1 MSNNILFVFEGEK
14 TEDQIIDSLKKFY
27 FNQEMIITC
36 AYCNNIYNLYKQ
48 LHTDE
53 DLDTFNLLKDI
64 PINKQYLK
72 EYKRTDFAE
81 IYLFFDYDGHDTMAD
96 DSILIDLIL
105 KFNEETEKGKLY
117 ISYPMIE
124 SIKHISDFETFRD
137 LKVKCKKNI
146 NYKNLVSSDCLKDL
160 IQFKKY
166 NSETW
171 KKVIEAHL
179 KKMNFIVNDE
189 YQLPNTLIN
198 QYSIFKKQLEKFIM
212 IDETISVLSSFP
224 MYLHDYYGNEFLIN
238 NILDKK

>member
-1 MSNNILFVFEGEK
+1 
-14 TEDQIIDSLKKFY
+14 
-27 FNQEMIITC
+27 MIITC

-64 PINKQYLK
+64 PINKQNLK

>member
-64 PINKQYLK
+64 PINKQNLK

-137 LKVKCKKNI
+137 LKVKCNWDIVRGLFDSDGNVSKNGFKITSASIKLISYLENFFNTEGFKTSIIKKGNAMDI
-146 NYKNLVSSDCLKDL
+146 YIRSNQKPLKDTL
-160 IQFKKY
+160 KSIRSKLYNNSKYYLKRKK
-166 NSETW
+166 
-171 KKVIEAHL
+171 
-179 KKMNFIVNDE
+179 D
-189 YQLPNTLIN
+189 QLDALCSDT
-198 QYSIFKKQLEKFIM
+198 
-212 IDETISVLSSFP
+212 
-224 MYLHDYYGNEFLIN
+224 
-238 NILDKK
+238 